1 MKKKIFIFFLVLAG
15 VVLSLFSFK
24 DDLYTELIV
33 NTHNNVDF
41 TDIYIIYSN
50 INYSKIKSYTLTS
63 SKPKVSNKT
72 FVTYS

>member
-15 VVLSLFSFK
+15 VILNLFSFK

-41 TDIYIIYSN
+41 TDIYIIY
-50 INYSKIKSYTLTS
+50 
-63 SKPKVSNKT
+63 
-72 FVTYS
+72 